1 MLKIP
6 CNCAMMIVACIIV
19 KYGTKMEIKNLTTS
33 VSSLCTVSVR
43 CVQCQF
49 AVYSV
54 QFAVYS
60 VSSLCTVVEE
70 GSSPSTKV
78 SCSCYVGLFPRSV
91 VSCLVLSLSHLVI
104 LSRLMLTIQM
114 ALIPPAPPSPAGVVT
129 RVRLEITLTIPVFS
143 AVGRIPRQSGS
154 VRKPSRKSTPL
165 TT

>member
-1 MLKIP
+1 MYQSYSGQF
-6 CNCAMMIVACIIV
+6 ARTV
-19 KYGTKMEIKNLTTS
+19 
-33 VSSLCTVSVR
+33 VSSLVQWSVR
-43 CVQCQF
+43 TYSGQF
-49 AVYSV
+49 ARTVVSSLVQWSVRSYSG
-54 QFAVYS
+54 QFVRTV

-78 SCSCYVGLFPRSV
+78 SCSCYVELFPRGI

-143 AVGRIPRQSGS
+143 AVGRIPRQSES